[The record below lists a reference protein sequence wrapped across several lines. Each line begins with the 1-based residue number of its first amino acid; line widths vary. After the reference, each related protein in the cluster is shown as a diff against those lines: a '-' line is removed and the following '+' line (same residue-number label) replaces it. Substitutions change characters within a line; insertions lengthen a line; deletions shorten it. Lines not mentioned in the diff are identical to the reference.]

1 MDVAHGELVEKELTA
16 FIAKRDGQRRQSE
29 GERRAEEAWAESERR
44 YGGRRRREYRA
55 LWFAHFCRM
64 ADSHARISEDY
75 ERRAEELCEEGAA

>member
-1 MDVAHGELVEKELTA
+1 MDVAQGDLVEKELTA
-16 FIAKRDGQRRQSE
+16 FIERRDKQRRRAE
-29 GERRAEEAWAESERR
+29 GERRAEEAWAKSERR
-44 YGGRRRREYRA
+44 YDGRRRREYRA